1 MAKFFICNFFFYN
14 FSKDDKFLTKIMSLS
29 YDLITDF
36 FPT

>member
-1 MAKFFICNFFFYN
+1 MAKFFIYN